1 MTGLAFLIRVAVS
14 VGLGVVMLTGS
25 QAPAQSIGVVQSD
38 VLVVN
43 PDQLFAETRLG
54 QRMTDELQAE
64 RDALIALN
72 RDLEQQLESEEQA
85 LTELRAE
92 ISPEEFR
99 KMADQFDRKVQQ
111 IREDSERRVRDLER
125 SRSQA
130 PVAFMRVVE
139 PILIEI
145 MRDADAAVILDSRAT
160 LLSVETVDITGLAI
174 SRVDERIGDRLPGEP
189 MTEPDPAQDDTS
201 AGAD

>member
-1 MTGLAFLIRVAVS
+1 MTGLTSLRRVAGS
-14 VGLGVVMLTGS
+14 VGLAIMVLASSPVV
-25 QAPAQSIGVVQSD
+25 AQSIGVVQSD

-72 RDLEQQLESEEQA
+72 RDLEQQLETEEQA

-92 ISPEEFR
+92 TSPEEFR
-99 KMADQFDRKVQQ
+99 AMADAFDRKVQQ
-111 IREDSERRVRDLER
+111 IRQDSERRARDLER

-139 PILIEI
+139 PVLIEI
-145 MRDADAAVILDSRAT
+145 MRDAEAAVILDSRAT
-160 LLSVETVDITGLAI
+160 LLSVEEVDITDLAI
-174 SRVDERIGDRLPGEP
+174 SRVDATIGDTLPGDAAGGNQP
-189 MTEPDPAQDDTS
+189 QPDDS
-201 AGAD
+201 APGAD

>member
-1 MTGLAFLIRVAVS
+1 MTGLAFLRRVAVS
-14 VGLGVVMLTGS
+14 VGLGITMLAGV
-25 QAPAQSIGVVQSD
+25 QASAQSIGVVQSD

-43 PDQLFAETRLG
+43 PDLLFAETRLG
-54 QRMTDELQAE
+54 QRMTDELQTE

-72 RDLEQQLESEEQA
+72 RDLEQQLESEEKA

-92 ISPEEFR
+92 TSPEEFR
-99 KMADQFDRKVQQ
+99 RMADSFDQKVQQ

-130 PVAFMRVVE
+130 PVTFMRIVE

-160 LLSVETVDITGLAI
+160 LLSVDAVDITALAI
-174 SRVDERIGDRLPGEP
+174 SRVDETIGDTMPPELMRGPQAAP
-189 MTEPDPAQDDTS
+189 DDTS
-201 AGAD
+201 SGAQ

>member
-1 MTGLAFLIRVAVS
+1 MTGLAFLRRVAVS
-14 VGLGVVMLTGS
+14 VGLGVTVLTGA
-25 QAPAQSIGVVQSD
+25 QAAAQSIGVVQSD

-54 QRMTDELQAE
+54 QRMTEELQAE

-92 ISPEEFR
+92 TSPEEFR
-99 KMADQFDRKVQQ
+99 SMADSFDRKVQQ

-130 PVAFMRVVE
+130 PVAFMRIVE

-160 LLSVETVDITGLAI
+160 LLSVEAVDITALAI
-174 SRVDERIGDRLPGEP
+174 SRVDETIGATLPSEL
-189 MTEPDPAQDDTS
+189 MRDPQAGPDDTS
-201 AGAD
+201 SGAQ